1 MIEYYTT
8 PEVLRI
14 LKTPQQTFQTCLK
27 AALYRT
33 GVRTRPRRF
42 SFQDLIVLR
51 TAKGLCDA
59 GIPVPQIRRVLK
71 SLKQQLTPEQE
82 LANLKIYADGKRVV
96 VVDGAQRWQ
105 PDSGQ
110 FLLNFGAQELHV
122 RSMPAAP
129 QKIAVGDQLTA
140 QDWFEKALRLEEES
154 VDQARQAYRETL
166 RLDPSMVDAHI
177 NLGFLHHQAGEWDDA
192 EQHYLEACR
201 WAPEEVLGYFNLAV
215 LYEDKGDRRSAIAS
229 YQQVLE
235 REANY
240 ADAHHNLA
248 RLYEAEGQRTDAIR
262 HYAAAKRLLKSPS
275 KQG

>member
-14 LKTPQQTFQTCLK
+14 LKTPEQTFQTCLK

-59 GIPVPQIRRVLK
+59 GIPVPQIRRILK

-105 PDSGQ
+105 PDSRQ
-110 FLLNFGAQELHV
+110 FLLDFGAQELHV
-122 RSMPAAP
+122 RSLPMV
-129 QKIAVGDQLTA
+129 QKTTVGDQATA
-140 QDWFEKALRLEEES
+140 QDWFERALRLEEES
-154 VDQARQAYRETL
+154 ADQARQAYQEAL
-166 RLDPSMVDAHI
+166 RLDPSMADAHI
-177 NLGFLHHQAGEWDDA
+177 NLGFLHHQAAELDDA
-192 EQHYLEACR
+192 EQCYLEACR
-201 WAPEEVLGYFNLAV
+201 WAPEAVLGYFNLAV
-215 LYEDKGDRRSAIAS
+215 LYEDRGNRRSAIAA
-229 YQQVLE
+229 YQQVLK
-235 REANY
+235 RDANY

-248 RLYEAEGQRTDAIR
+248 RLFEAEGQRTDAIR

>member
-14 LKTPQQTFQTCLK
+14 LKTPEQAFQTCLK

-59 GIPVPQIRRVLK
+59 GIPVPQIRRILK
-71 SLKQQLTPEQE
+71 SLKQQLTPEQK

-110 FLLNFGAQELHV
+110 FLLDFGAQELYV
-122 RSMPAAP
+122 RSLPMV
-129 QKIAVGDQLTA
+129 QKTTVGDQATA
-140 QDWFEKALRLEEES
+140 QDWFERALGLEEES
-154 VDQARQAYRETL
+154 ADQARQAYQETL

-177 NLGFLHHQAGEWDDA
+177 NLVFLHHQAAEWDDA
-192 EQHYLEACR
+192 EQCYLEACR
-201 WAPEEVLGYFNLAV
+201 WAPEAVLGYFNLAV
-215 LYEDKGDRRSAIAS
+215 LYEDKGNRRSAIAA
-229 YQQVLE
+229 YQQVIK
-235 REANY
+235 RDANY

-248 RLYEAEGQRTDAIR
+248 RLFEAEGQRTDAIR